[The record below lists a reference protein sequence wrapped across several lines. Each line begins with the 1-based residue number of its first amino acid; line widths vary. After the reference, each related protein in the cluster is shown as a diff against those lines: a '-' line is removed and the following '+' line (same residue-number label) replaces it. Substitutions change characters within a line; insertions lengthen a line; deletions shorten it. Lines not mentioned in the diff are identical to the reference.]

1 MIIFDTNAVNLLP
14 HEGPRPDIIR
24 KLRQSGH
31 HRVAVPWMVLEE
43 MAAHQAK
50 HYPAKYQTVVNT
62 LDKLREVLPWELKS
76 TLEPLDVERLLNHW
90 RGLYSEIFEVIETS
104 GEVARRAL
112 AREAMA
118 LPPAKRGGDHSE
130 GARDVAIWFS
140 ILEFLKEN
148 PDEKVCFVT
157 NNTKDFGNG
166 VDYPYPMNEDVEG
179 LQERITRLS
188 DFDAVVSTFTKTVSG
203 KDAEAVADELLR
215 ALPVRSRVAQTAVEV
230 LASVS
235 GFVGLGA
242 ADTAVRWSGWFAS
255 PEVELLAVT
264 DVTGHEIEGDVWYTA
279 NARWLLY
286 GLAVDGDEANPGY
299 TACVWETRVLFS
311 ARDGDEMPTLLA
323 PKEPEAPDASDPA
336 SMEILKRL
344 KARVAGVTRRA
355 VSEWL
360 QAGSAAE
367 NLVSKEFLDSLDVA
381 GSLRRNVTAA
391 LLPQRDIDAFHKRLG
406 EQLAQSVDLTGLNR
420 SVAELLR
427 PKVDFSDVVRRS
439 LADAMPK
446 LDIAAMLPRIDFGG
460 IAGVTGSSGDD
471 ADDEEHDLDGQL
483 SFDDDQG
490 EPDGED
496 GTPDVDLS
504 KG

>member
-14 HEGPRPDIIR
+14 HDGPRADIIR

-50 HYPAKYQTVVNT
+50 HYPAKYQTVMNS
-62 LDKLREVLPWELKS
+62 LAKLREVLPWELKS

-90 RGLYSEIFEVIETS
+90 RGLYGDIFEVIETS

-148 PDEKVCFVT
+148 PDEQVCFVT

-179 LQERITRLS
+179 LQDRITRLS
-188 DFDAVVSTFTKTVSG
+188 DFDAVVSAFTKTVSG

-215 ALPVRSRVAQTAVEV
+215 SLPVRSGVAQTAVEV

-235 GFVGLGA
+235 GFVGLGP
-242 ADTAVRWSGWFAS
+242 ADTAIRWSGWFAS

-286 GLAVDGDEANPGY
+286 GLAFDGDEANPGY
-299 TACVWETRVLFS
+299 TACVWETKVLFS

-323 PKEPEAPDASDPA
+323 PKDPETPDASDPA
-336 SMEILKRL
+336 SIEILNRL
-344 KARVAGVTRRA
+344 KTRVAGVTRRA
-355 VSEWL
+355 MSEWL
-360 QAGSAAE
+360 QGTSAAE
-367 NLVSKEFLDSLDVA
+367 NLFSKELLDSLDVA
-381 GSLRRNVTAA
+381 GSLRRSYSEA
-391 LLPQRDIDAFHKRLG
+391 LLPQRDIAAFQRSLG

-420 SVAELLR
+420 SMSERLLANI
-427 PKVDFSDVVRRS
+427 DFDGVRRS
-439 LADAMPK
+439 LTASMPK
-446 LDIAAMLPRIDFGG
+446 LDIAAMLPRIDFTG
-460 IAGVTGSSGDD
+460 IAGVTGAAGDD
-471 ADDEEHDLDGQL
+471 VDDEEDDLDGQL
-483 SFDDDQG
+483 SFDDDQDD
-490 EPDGED
+490 PDGED
-496 GTPDVDLS
+496 GTPDVDPS